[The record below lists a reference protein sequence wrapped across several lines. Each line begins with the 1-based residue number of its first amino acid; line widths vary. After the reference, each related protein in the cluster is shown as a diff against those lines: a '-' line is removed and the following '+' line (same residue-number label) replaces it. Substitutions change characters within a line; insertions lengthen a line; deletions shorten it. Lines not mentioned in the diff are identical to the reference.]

1 MAQIGGAAAVAKRA
15 PPLLP
20 TKSCLGSTSALIIL
34 GNCSSVLGG
43 VALAAHGRTA
53 LLKFRQEA
61 GHRVPRR
68 GAQGAR
74 LGQLKLPGALKC
86 PGAQSAQYRGKK
98 TRRFRARASRCPRR
112 ATACV
117 AD

>member
-20 TKSCLGSTSALIIL
+20 TKSCLGSTSALITL

-53 LLKFRQEA
+53 L
-61 GHRVPRR
+61 
-68 GAQGAR
+68 
-74 LGQLKLPGALKC
+74 
-86 PGAQSAQYRGKK
+86 
-98 TRRFRARASRCPRR
+98 
-112 ATACV
+112 
-117 AD
+117 